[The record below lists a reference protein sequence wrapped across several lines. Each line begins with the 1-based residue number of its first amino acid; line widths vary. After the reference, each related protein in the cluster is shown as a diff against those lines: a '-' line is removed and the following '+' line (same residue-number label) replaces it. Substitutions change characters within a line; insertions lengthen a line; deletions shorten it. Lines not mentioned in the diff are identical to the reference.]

1 MSQPTA
7 HSNTDKSFHLWGLLY
22 AFLGFSMFA
31 FGDTGYKWLMQ
42 DHSFFMILFA
52 GSVLGAGL
60 MSAYIPFG
68 GGLRIIK
75 TSVPKLQALRAALIS
90 CQFLLAIYSIQY
102 LPLPIFYTIAFT
114 APAFSAI
121 LSALVLKETVSTTNW
136 LAIIVG
142 LCGVFIALQPWNF
155 LLSGTF
161 EYNLLAIGG
170 NFLASLLLSSS
181 QICAR
186 LIGQKSSDSSFAT
199 AYYPISL
206 VLLISGVLYFTIDVE
221 SSISTLKPSDITILC
236 FIAVSGVLGNL
247 FLALGFAKAPPALA
261 APFHYTQMVWAL
273 LFGALI
279 FHDTI
284 ELSML
289 IGAGLV
295 IASGL
300 YLVTHKI
307 HSEKQINDEPAI
319 TQL

>member
-1 MSQPTA
+1 MSHPTA
-7 HSNTDKSFHLWGLLY
+7 HSNTDKSLHLWGLLY

-42 DHSFFMILFA
+42 DYSFFMVLFA
-52 GSVLGAGL
+52 GSVLGVAL
-60 MSAYIPFG
+60 MSVYIPFG

-75 TSVPKLQALRAALIS
+75 TSVPRLQAFRATLIS

-121 LSALVLKETVSTTNW
+121 LSALILKETVSVTNW

-142 LCGVFIALQPWNF
+142 LCGVFIALQPWDFF
-155 LLSGTF
+155 LNGAF
-161 EYNLLAIGG
+161 EYNLLAIGC

-186 LIGQKSSDSSFAT
+186 IIGQKSNDSSFAT
-199 AYYPISL
+199 AYYPIFL
-206 VLLISGVLYFTIDVE
+206 VFLLSGLIYFTSDVTDPV
-221 SSISTLKPSDITILC
+221 SALKPLDIAILC
-236 FIAVSGVLGNL
+236 GVALTGVLGNV

-279 FHDTI
+279 FHDKI
-284 ELSML
+284 ELPML

-300 YLVTHKI
+300 YLLSHKI
-307 HSEKQINDEPAI
+307 HSEKQIYDEPTI

>member
-42 DHSFFMILFA
+42 DNSFFMILFA
-52 GSVLGAGL
+52 AGLLAVGL
-60 MSAYIPFG
+60 MSAYLPFA

-75 TSVPKLQALRAALIS
+75 TSVPKLQALRATLIS

-121 LSALVLKETVSTTNW
+121 LSAAILKETVSATNW
-136 LAIIVG
+136 LAILIG
-142 LCGVFIALQPWNF
+142 LGGVFVALQPWTF
-155 LLSGTF
+155 LLNGTF
-161 EYNLLAIGG
+161 EYNILALGC

-186 LIGQKSSDSSFAT
+186 LIGQRSNDSSFAT
-199 AYYPISL
+199 AYYPIFL
-206 VLLISGVLYFTIDVE
+206 GLLISGTIYFMSSSE
-221 SSISTLKPSDITILC
+221 SSFSALQPFDIAILC
-236 FIAVSGVLGNL
+236 GVAISGVLGNV

-261 APFHYTQMVWAL
+261 APFHYIQMVWAI
-273 LFGALI
+273 LFGTLI
-279 FHDTI
+279 FHDKI
-284 ELSML
+284 EPSML
-289 IGAGLV
+289 VGAGLV

-307 HSEKQINDEPAI
+307 HSGKQIDDDPVI

>member
-1 MSQPTA
+1 MSG
-7 HSNTDKSFHLWGLLY
+7 HSNDDKSFHLWGLLY

-42 DHSFFMILFA
+42 DYSFFMILFA
-52 GSVLGAGL
+52 GSILGVAL

-68 GGLRIIK
+68 GGLRIVK
-75 TSVPKLQALRAALIS
+75 TSVPKLQSLRATLIS

-121 LSALVLKETVSTTNW
+121 LSALILKEKVSLPNW
-136 LAIIVG
+136 MAIIVG
-142 LCGVFIALQPWNF
+142 LSGVFIALQPWSF
-155 LLSGTF
+155 FTSGAF
-161 EYNLLAIGG
+161 EYNILALCC

-186 LIGQKSSDSSFAT
+186 LIGQKSNDSSFAT
-199 AYYPISL
+199 AYYPIFL
-206 VLLISGVLYFTIDVE
+206 VLILSGIIYFTTD
-221 SSISTLKPSDITILC
+221 SASALSALKPIDITILC
-236 FIAVSGVLGNL
+236 GVAVSGVLGNV

-261 APFHYTQMVWAL
+261 APFHYIQMVWAI
-273 LFGALI
+273 LFGTLI
-279 FHDTI
+279 FHDKI
-284 ELSML
+284 EISML

-307 HSEKQINDEPAI
+307 QSIGKRIYEEPSI